1 MPLSASQDVCPP
13 SRGLKS
19 SIATANNLNSFWWA
33 ICFNIFPCLIIFCL
47 FCVKVLQS
55 VPQLSSENRILSA
68 WKLTER
74 GAFGFFKCVWPLR
87 WRRQTWWNSSAI
99 GGIDELIVL
108 GGSILMSD
116 AKSFRSPNHH
126 SRRGIHN
133 VLVVWS
139 FVHFVW
145 SKESTA
151 TDLQKMPDLT
161 NPLLGGYQ
169 KGHCSTW
176 ISLLQLQPKGSHLSR
191 SHMPLEVYIGIVTEN
206 LNWTSMH
213 AALWMLMRGYPA
225 MYK

>member
-19 SIATANNLNSFWWA
+19 SKPQTIWTPSGEPFFLS
-33 ICFNIFPCLIIFCL
+33 IFPCLIIFCL

-55 VPQLSSENRILSA
+55 VPQLSSENRIPSA

-74 GAFGFFKCVWPLR
+74 GAFGFFKCVWRLR

-133 VLVVWS
+133 VLGCVIVRPVRLVKRIHSDRPAKDAGSYESVVGRLPKRS
-139 FVHFVW
+139 LFNMNQLA
-145 SKESTA
+145 ST
-151 TDLQKMPDLT
+151 TTQRFP
-161 NPLLGGYQ
+161 PQ
-169 KGHCSTW
+169 
-176 ISLLQLQPKGSHLSR
+176 
-191 SHMPLEVYIGIVTEN
+191 
-206 LNWTSMH
+206 
-213 AALWMLMRGYPA
+213 
-225 MYK
+225 